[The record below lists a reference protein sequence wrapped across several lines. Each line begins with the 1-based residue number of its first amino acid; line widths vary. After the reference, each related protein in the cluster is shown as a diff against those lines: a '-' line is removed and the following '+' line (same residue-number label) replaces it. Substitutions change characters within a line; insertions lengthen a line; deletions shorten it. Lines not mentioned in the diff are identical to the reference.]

1 MFKKIDHIEVV
12 TAEPEKI
19 AAFYTDVLGFRP
31 KFRDSVPLPDGSG
44 TLDIEYLDLA
54 GTSIELLTYHG
65 VTTVPATRE
74 LQFGYR
80 MFALEVDDLKEAL
93 RYLQSK
99 GIEPVWGPVF
109 RDKYARAEIQD
120 PNGNL
125 IELRQWND

>member
-54 GTSIELLTYHG
+54 GQGEFL
-65 VTTVPATRE
+65 PQQEEE
-74 LQFGYR
+74 LQVLLDALVLEKAVYELGYEEGQPKQASVTLNGR
-80 MFALEVDDLKEAL
+80 HVSRLASLEV
-93 RYLQSK
+93 
-99 GIEPVWGPVF
+99 G
-109 RDKYARAEIQD
+109 
-120 PNGNL
+120 
-125 IELRQWND
+125 